1 MGLAMATNLQKHIT
15 SLDLSKNIY
24 YHNRTM
30 SRGAPL
36 QEMGAIPRD
45 DLSSFARSC
54 DVIFLSVRASPVLD
68 PVEPLLIRGS

>member
-1 MGLAMATNLQKHIT
+1 MGLAMATNLQRYIH
-15 SLDLSKNIY
+15 SLDQSKNIY

-36 QEMGAIPRD
+36 RELGAIPRD

-54 DVIFLSVRASPVLD
+54 GVIFLSVRASPVLD
-68 PVEPLLIRGS
+68 PVEALLI